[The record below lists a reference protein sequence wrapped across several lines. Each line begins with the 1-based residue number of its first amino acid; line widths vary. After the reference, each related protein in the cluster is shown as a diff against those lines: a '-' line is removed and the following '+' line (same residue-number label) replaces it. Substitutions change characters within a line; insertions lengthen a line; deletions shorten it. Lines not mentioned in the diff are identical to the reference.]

1 MAWVQDGVEEAPD
14 STAKR
19 TVDEG
24 GDLFRLCRGRVAAR
38 VGLGQP
44 LGSLRRLT

>member
-38 VGLGQP
+38 VRLGQP